1 MELVKSTLEK
11 RNTKVMVKNKI
22 IIPPHNCYGE
32 VFAIVKTLDAT
43 YVCPGWHLVPNG
55 TTRDQ
60 IEFDTSV
67 KPLKSTTSLEVKQ
80 EPKKSKDIKHS
91 VTSSNGK
98 TQYSV
103 EFRNGFWSCTCPA
116 ANFRRGDCKHIKMFK

>member
-1 MELVKSTLEK
+1 MS
-11 RNTKVMVKNKI
+11 KI
-22 IIPPHNCYGE
+22 VLPADPFYGA
-32 VFAIVKTLDAT
+32 VFAIVKTLSGT
-43 YVCPGWHLVPNG
+43 YVCPGWHPVPNG

-60 IEFDTSV
+60 IEFDMS
-67 KPLKSTTSLEVKQ
+67 KQPLKLVNTPEVMPVLE
-80 EPKKSKDIKHS
+80 KSQDVTHS

-103 EFRNGFWSCTCPA
+103 ELRRGSWSCTCPA